1 MFSDVKELTL
11 WTMIKKNLAI
21 DLIDHKT
28 FGLVFSESLRK
39 IFPIPREINEEKK
52 NITVRPQTRDF

>member
-1 MFSDVKELTL
+1 MDDD
-11 WTMIKKNLAI
+11 KKNLAI